1 MSIDPDKI
9 VGNTGKCYISRVKKA
24 RRRRGAEEARD
35 EILAAAERRLVQGGL
50 TGIRLQ
56 DVAKDAGVSH
66 PTVLHHFGSREG
78 LIKELVS
85 RALVSI
91 HKSLVEAITAST
103 GEEQQLKAM
112 LDAVSHAL
120 TAGGHGRML
129 MWLALEGERV
139 EDVDVRLVDVVDAT
153 HALRKARHKERGC
166 KTPPKEDTAHTVALA
181 ALALLG
187 SAVIGPTMLEKAGLS
202 GEDADARFRAWLAK
216 LLVRHL
222 DDEAR

>member
-1 MSIDPDKI
+1 
-9 VGNTGKCYISRVKKA
+9 VKKP
-24 RRRRGAEEARD
+24 RRRRDAEQARD
-35 EILAAAERRLVQGGL
+35 EILAAAERRLIQGGL

-91 HKSLVEAITAST
+91 HKSLVEAIAAST

-112 LDAVSHAL
+112 LDSVSEAL
-120 TAGGHGRML
+120 TKTGHGRML
-129 MWLALEGERV
+129 LWLALEGERV

-153 HALRKARHKERGC
+153 HELRTARHKERGC
-166 KTPPKEDTAHTVALA
+166 RTPPKEDTAFTVGLA
-181 ALALLG
+181 ALALLA
-187 SAVIGPTMLEKAGLS
+187 SSVIGEAMLEKAGAT
-202 GEDADARFRAWLAK
+202 GEDVNERFRAWMAK
-216 LLVRHL
+216 LLLKHL
-222 DDEAR
+222 DGDA